1 MRQTKGSQTSSETDS
16 KLGQTRRL
24 QRGWKYYKLNWGR
37 DYKVGEI
44 DWKLGQRL
52 QSGIEIINW
61 CTIVYSRD
69 VKTKPFLQI
78 VTVL

>member
-1 MRQTKGSQTSSETDS
+1 MGQTKGSQISSETDS

>member
-1 MRQTKGSQTSSETDS
+1 MGQTKGSQISLKTDC
-16 KLGQTRRL
+16 KLGQTRKL

-37 DYKVGEI
+37 DYKVAEI
-44 DWKLGQRL
+44 DWKLGQGL

-61 CTIVYSRD
+61 CTVVHSRD
-69 VKTKPFLQI
+69 VTTKLFPQI